1 MSGPVEKLFSDPG
14 WYLAHDYYLKTRV
27 RAVQEVVVSE
37 GGRRILDV
45 GCGDGRMSLAVLRAG
60 DRLTMVDSSAKMI
73 ELAEKNLRAIPMPE
87 GATAITLHSD
97 LRDLSKNDRYDLVMA
112 LGVLAH
118 APDTDGILGG
128 LASMVR
134 PGGALVLQITDC
146 STLLG
151 RLLLAYDSGKE
162 KVSRQ
167 RGYMLTRVRADAL
180 TQACAAHGLALSAEL
195 RFGFDPPGLRRI
207 LPDSVLLWLQN
218 ACIDSPILNR
228 LTSDRIMR
236 FVRKE

>member
-1 MSGPVEKLFSDPG
+1 MSTPVEKFFSDPG

-27 RAVQEVVVSE
+27 RAVQEVVAPE

-60 DRLTMVDSSAKMI
+60 DRLTMVDSSAKML
-73 ELAEKNLRAIPMPE
+73 EMAEKNLRSVRMPE
-87 GATAITLHSD
+87 GATAKTLHAD
-97 LRDLSKNDRYDLVMA
+97 LRDLSENDQYDLVMA

-118 APDTDGILGG
+118 AADTDRILGG

-134 PGGALVLQITDC
+134 SGGSLVIQITDS
-146 STLLG
+146 STMLG
-151 RLLLAYDSGKE
+151 RLLLAYDAGKE
-162 KVSRQ
+162 KISKR

-180 TQACAAHGLALSAEL
+180 THACAAHGLALGAEL

-207 LPDSVLLWLQN
+207 LSDSALLWMQN

-228 LTSDRIMR
+228 MTSDRIMR